1 MEVDV
6 DPVTPTDRGRFGA
19 FFLHMQ
25 RSDRTHPSPVRERLT
40 VPGAYFAHISTIP
53 RAKLCLPA
61 DILPTFA
68 HTCGISPG
76 VLRSFWIL
84 VVEPDRLR
92 KPRKPLENRPK
103 SCFNRSK

>member
-40 VPGAYFAHISTIP
+40 VPGVQFNHNSHILQ
-53 RAKLCLPA
+53 AKVCLPA

-92 KPRKPLENRPK
+92 KTSKTARKSPK
-103 SCFNRSK
+103 KLLQSK